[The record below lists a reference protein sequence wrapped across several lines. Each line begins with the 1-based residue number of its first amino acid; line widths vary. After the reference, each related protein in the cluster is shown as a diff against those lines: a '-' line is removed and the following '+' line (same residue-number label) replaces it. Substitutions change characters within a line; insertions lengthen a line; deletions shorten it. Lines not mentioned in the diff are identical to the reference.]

1 MFIQIHYGEKK
12 TLIVNYNSKLKH
24 IFDYIREKCDLVD
37 IVRFDLCNFITS
49 EPKRLMEQPSLN
61 LNAQTLFTQ
70 REQLILMKIDEC
82 DQYIPLLND
91 PDYITPDYLNKLRK
105 ATKMISFT
113 GSTLKTRKLMR
124 KVLTPTPVPTP
135 IPTTDQQDVKPRR
148 RSLKAVAI
156 VARFHNYNN
165 NSSIAAKQQR
175 KT

>member
-91 PDYITPDYLNKLRK
+91 PDYITPDYLNKLR
-105 ATKMISFT
+105 
-113 GSTLKTRKLMR
+113 
-124 KVLTPTPVPTP
+124 
-135 IPTTDQQDVKPRR
+135 
-148 RSLKAVAI
+148 
-156 VARFHNYNN
+156 
-165 NSSIAAKQQR
+165 
-175 KT
+175 